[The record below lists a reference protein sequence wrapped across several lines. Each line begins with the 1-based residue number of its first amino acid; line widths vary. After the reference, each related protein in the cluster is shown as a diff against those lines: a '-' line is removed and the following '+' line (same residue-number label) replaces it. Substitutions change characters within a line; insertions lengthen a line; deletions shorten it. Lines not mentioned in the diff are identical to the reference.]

1 MLVVSLG
8 EVLLDKFDG
17 ASIPGGAPAN
27 VACHVAAL
35 GESVGLVSRVGADEE
50 GARLADWL
58 EKRRVSLALLQT
70 DRAYPTGVVLVH
82 PGPRYEIS
90 EPAAWDFIEH
100 SAADCDAVAGA
111 RAVIFGTLAQRQPV
125 SRRTIRSLVT
135 SARAAG
141 VAALCD
147 LNLRAP
153 FYDEEI
159 VLWSLRNCDVLKL
172 NLEELLIVS
181 AMLNADGSRESLF
194 DGLLREF
201 SIPRGV
207 LTLGAEGALLADE
220 GGTWHQPAAPIS
232 SFADAVGAGDAFT
245 AVLSVALVRGVP
257 LRQAGSAAAAMAA
270 YVIEQTGATPR
281 MPTAVA
287 DRINAMLCF

>member
-8 EVLLDKFDG
+8 EVLLDKLDG

-35 GESVGLVSRVGADEE
+35 GEPVGLVSRVGTDEE

-90 EPAAWDFIEH
+90 EPAAWDLIEH
-100 SAADCDAVAGA
+100 SAADRDAVAGA

-181 AMLNADGSRESLF
+181 AMLNAGGSRESLL

-220 GGTWHQPAAPIS
+220 DGIRHQPAAPTS

-245 AVLSVALVRGVP
+245 ATIAVALVRGVS
-257 LRQAGSAAAAMAA
+257 LQRAGIAASVLAAHVLSSVGGTPDIPAALVGRVEDLLSA
-270 YVIEQTGATPR
+270 
-281 MPTAVA
+281 
-287 DRINAMLCF
+287 

>member
-1 MLVVSLG
+1 MSVVCLG

-17 ASIPGGAPAN
+17 ISIPGGAPAN
-27 VACHVAAL
+27 VAFHVAAL
-35 GESVGLVSRVGADEE
+35 GETVGLVSRVGADEE
-50 GARLADWL
+50 GVRLAAWL
-58 EKRRVSLALLQT
+58 DERRVSLDLLQT
-70 DRAYPTGVVLVH
+70 DPPCPTGVVLVH
-82 PGPRYEIS
+82 LGPRYEIA

-100 SAADCDAVAGA
+100 SAAGHDAVAGA
-111 RAVIFGTLAQRQPV
+111 RAVVFGTLAQRRPV

-153 FYDEEI
+153 FYGEEI

-181 AMLNADGSRESLF
+181 SMLNADGSKESLF

-207 LTLGAEGALLADE
+207 LTLGADGALLADE
-220 GGTWHQPAAPIS
+220 GGVWHQPVAPTP

-245 AVLSVALVRGVP
+245 AILAVAVVRGVS
-257 LRQAGSAAAAMAA
+257 LKKAGIAASVLAAHVMSS
-270 YVIEQTGATPR
+270 VGATPD
-281 MPTAVA
+281 MPAALVLQIEGLLSA
-287 DRINAMLCF
+287 